1 MLGRKFGC
9 RSSGTWPQSAAG
21 WEAATSYVF
30 NFDVVY
36 NNLPLLLYGAGLTL
50 LLSVETMVCGLVI
63 GVIGASLQLYGGR
76 WTRRL
81 IKAWIEVFRN
91 TPLIVQ
97 LFIIYF
103 GLPQFGMR
111 LDANE
116 AALIGM
122 SIYLGAFATEIIRA
136 GIESIPRTQIEAGRA
151 LGLRPL
157 LIFRF
162 IILRPAFRAVF
173 PALGAQ
179 FILIMLATSVVSTIS
194 ADELAS
200 IANGLQTETFR
211 PFEVY
216 FAASMIYLAMAVTLR
231 GLLALAARGYV
242 GRWQE

>member
-1 MLGRKFGC
+1 M
-9 RSSGTWPQSAAG
+9 
-21 WEAATSYVF
+21 
-30 NFDVVY
+30 VY
-36 NNLPLLLYGAGLTL
+36 DHLPLLIYGAGLTL
-50 LLSVETMVCGLVI
+50 LLSIETMACGLVI
-63 GVIGASLQLYGGR
+63 GLLGATLQLYAGV
-76 WTRRL
+76 WARRL
-81 IKAWIEVFRN
+81 IAAWIELFRN

-103 GLPQFGMR
+103 GLPQIGVR

-116 AALIGM
+116 AALIGL
-122 SIYLGAFATEIIRA
+122 SIYLGAFTTEIIRA
-136 GIESIPRTQIEAGRA
+136 GIESVPRTQIEAGQA

-157 LIFRF
+157 MIFRF
-162 IILRPAFRAVF
+162 IIMRPALRAVF

-179 FILIMLATSVVSTIS
+179 FVLIMLATSVVSTIS

-216 FAASMIYLAMAVTLR
+216 FAASMIYLVMAVTLR
-231 GLLALAARGYV
+231 GLLAMLTRGYV

>member
-1 MLGRKFGC
+1 MIGVAG
-9 RSSGTWPQSAAG
+9 AAG
-21 WEAATSYVF
+21 QV
-30 NFDVVY
+30 
-36 NNLPLLLYGAGLTL
+36 
-50 LLSVETMVCGLVI
+50 
-63 GVIGASLQLYGGR
+63 YGGR
-76 WTRRL
+76 WLRRL
-81 IKAWIEVFRN
+81 ITAWIEVFRN

-97 LFIIYF
+97 LFLIYF
-103 GLPQFGMR
+103 GLPQLGLR
-111 LDANE
+111 LDANM

-122 SIYLGAFATEIIRA
+122 SIYLGAFSTEIIRA
-136 GIESIPRTQIEAGRA
+136 GIESIPRTQIEAARA
-151 LGLRPL
+151 LGLRPW

-162 IILRPAFRAVF
+162 VILVPALRAIF

-216 FAASMIYLAMAVTLR
+216 FAASMIYLAMAVALR
-231 GLLALAARGYV
+231 GLLALAAHGYV